1 MMKGVI
7 RVELFKILR
16 QSKTLYALVAI
27 FIIEGFVLVSAYYQ
41 GTEIIDLLLANLK
54 DTFEFKGDLLNGN
67 LIIYMILNSLWFHI
81 PLILMIIV
89 SGFLTSEY
97 KDRTIEAVLLQPVS
111 KTSFIGS
118 KYLVSSLFTLLVV
131 FLLAIS
137 TFGVSYLV
145 FGKGDLVVYLN
156 GLNFYPTEEAFWRLA
171 SAFAV
176 GTLSMLFFS
185 LVSLTFAVLF
195 KDATKTWIVS
205 AIFLVC
211 TNLLL
216 KIDFDNSF
224 LNRFF
229 YSKLIDSWQY
239 YFYYEIPY
247 EKIYINM
254 SVLFLYCVLVSIA
267 GIIVF
272 KKRDLLP

>member
-1 MMKGVI
+1 MIGVLKAEI
-7 RVELFKILR
+7 YKILR
-16 QSKTLYALVAI
+16 QSKTLYALAAI
-27 FIIEGFVLVSAYYQ
+27 FIIEGFVLLSAYYQ

-54 DTFEFKGDLLNGN
+54 DSFEFKGDLLNGN

-81 PLILMIIV
+81 PLILMIVV

-97 KDRTIEAVLLQPVS
+97 KDRTVEAVLLQPVN
-111 KTSFIGS
+111 KITFIGS
-118 KYLVSSLFTLLVV
+118 KYIVSIIFTVLVV
-131 FLLAIS
+131 ILLAIT
-137 TFGVSYLV
+137 TFLISYMI
-145 FGKGDLVVYLN
+145 FGKGDLVVYLD
-156 GLNFYPTEEAFWRLA
+156 GLNFYPSNEAFWRLCC
-171 SAFAV
+171 AFMV
-176 GTLSMLFFS
+176 GTVSMLFFS
-185 LVSLTFAVLF
+185 VVSLTFAVFF

-216 KIDFDNSF
+216 KIDFNNSF
-224 LNRFF
+224 WNSFF

-247 EKIYINM
+247 QTIYLNIA
-254 SVLFLYCVLVSIA
+254 VLIFYCLIISGI

-272 KKRDLLP
+272 NSRDL

>member
-1 MMKGVI
+1 MIGVLKAEI
-7 RVELFKILR
+7 YKILR
-16 QSKTLYALVAI
+16 QSKTLYALAAI
-27 FIIEGFVLVSAYYQ
+27 FIIEGFVLLSAYYQ

-54 DTFEFKGDLLNGN
+54 DSFEFKGDLLNGN

-81 PLILMIIV
+81 PLILMIVV

-97 KDRTIEAVLLQPVS
+97 KDRTVEAVLLQPVN
-111 KTSFIGS
+111 KITFIGS
-118 KYLVSSLFTLLVV
+118 KYIVSIIFTVLVV
-131 FLLAIS
+131 ILLAIT
-137 TFGVSYLV
+137 TFLISYMI
-145 FGKGDLVVYLN
+145 FGKGDLVVYLD
-156 GLNFYPTEEAFWRLA
+156 GLNFYPSNEAFWRLCC
-171 SAFAV
+171 AFMV
-176 GTLSMLFFS
+176 GTVSMLFFS
-185 LVSLTFAVLF
+185 VVSLTFAVFF

-216 KIDFDNSF
+216 KIDFNNSF
-224 LNRFF
+224 WNSFF

-247 EKIYINM
+247 QTIYLNIA
-254 SVLFLYCVLVSIA
+254 VLIFYCLIISGI

-272 KKRDLLP
+272 NRRDL